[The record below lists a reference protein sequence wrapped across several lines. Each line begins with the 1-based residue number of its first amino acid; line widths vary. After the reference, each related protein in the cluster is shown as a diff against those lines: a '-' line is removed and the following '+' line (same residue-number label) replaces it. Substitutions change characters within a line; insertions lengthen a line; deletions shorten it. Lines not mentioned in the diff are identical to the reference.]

1 MLLNGTRRGEPAA
14 MRYSQID
21 ADNLWALPGEFTK
34 NHLPLFLPLSG
45 ETLTVVAA
53 QPRLDGQ
60 DLVFS
65 VNGKDPFNNWSKSKE
80 RFDRR
85 VLRRLRAQAR
95 AEGRDPAKVK
105 PLPNWTLHDLR
116 RTAKSLMSR
125 AKVRPEHSE
134 RVLNHMITG
143 VEGTYDRY
151 SYVDEKRD
159 ALERLARLLRQVI
172 DGEPAKIIRLPVR
185 GAAG

>member
-1 MLLNGTRRGEPAA
+1 
-14 MRYSQID
+14 
-21 ADNLWALPGEFTK
+21 
-34 NHLPLFLPLSG
+34 
-45 ETLTVVAA
+45 ETLAVMAA

-65 VNGKDPFNNWSKSKE
+65 MNGKDPFNNWSKSKE
-80 RFDRR
+80 RFDRH

-95 AEGRDPAKVK
+95 AEGKDPAKAK

-134 RVLNHMITG
+134 RVLNHTITG

-151 SYVDEKRD
+151 S
-159 ALERLARLLRQVI
+159 
-172 DGEPAKIIRLPVR
+172 
-185 GAAG
+185 